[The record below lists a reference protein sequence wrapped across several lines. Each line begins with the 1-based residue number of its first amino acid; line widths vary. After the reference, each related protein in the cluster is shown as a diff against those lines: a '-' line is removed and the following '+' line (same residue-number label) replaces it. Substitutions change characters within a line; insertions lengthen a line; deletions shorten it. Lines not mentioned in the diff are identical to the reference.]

1 MTRQHER
8 KLLSPV
14 LSDEPLVGE
23 NLTRRL
29 RIVLL
34 AMLAAFLLTNITSY
48 LIGQAVRAD
57 ADRDT
62 RGRVSTLEDQVNADL
77 AERRAR
83 RDAEVAEQDAKLRQ
97 LRDDLCVALDRVQPR
112 DQAVLAAR
120 NRNGCT
126 ANPAPSRTGGT
137 VGPAGSRG
145 GAAPSG
151 GSTPGAGSG
160 SGSGPR
166 VVPSPVPGP
175 AGPQGPPGRP
185 GPTGPA
191 PSNPATPP
199 PERPDDGLICLPL
212 LGCIL

>member
-34 AMLAAFLLTNITSY
+34 AMLVAFLLTNVTSY

-62 RGRVSTLEDQVNADL
+62 RARVATLERQVSADL
-77 AERRAR
+77 EERRLR
-83 RDAEVAEQDAKLRQ
+83 RDAEKAAQDAALQRLRA
-97 LRDDLCVALDRVQPR
+97 DYCVVLDRVQPR
-112 DQAVLAAR
+112 DAAVLDAR
-120 NRNGCT
+120 RRYGCT
-126 ANPAPSRTGGT
+126 AD
-137 VGPAGSRG
+137 PAGVK
-145 GAAPSG
+145 PSAGG
-151 GSTPGAGSG
+151 GSPQAGRG
-160 SGSGPR
+160 SQGQGQGVR
-166 VVPSPVPGP
+166 VVPSPAPGP
-175 AGPQGPPGRP
+175 SGPPGRP
-185 GPTGPA
+185 GPSGPKPSPPAA
-191 PSNPATPP
+191 PPA
-199 PERPDDGLICLPL
+199 EAPDDGLICLPI